1 MLKLTC
7 TYKNEMIRCNNEHTT
22 EYCSKVDRE
31 HFNPEGLSFYSIELA
46 TSKVTPIEYDDIGST
61 DEILYFPDKPRTKI
75 CFFGYNGGFIKDVYS
90 YIKHF
95 IVSDESIE
103 FNIYGLD
110 SLTIRESDE
119 IAFLNGKK
127 TIFRYTEDHDNFK
140 KGNNVIIP
148 ISIDFNDYTQMKQL
162 SDDLYFD
169 IIQVGYCTIR
179 FAIWYHQLHLRSIFE
194 KLKIG
199 GKLIIPHNPYVN
211 SSTDTHSQEKSIF
224 ENIYDLLGDKE
235 HFITNY
241 ILNNAIPMDKS
252 IRDFIEANK
261 TLIFEHNLTLL
272 KKIFGDDNVKIKK
285 IPNRFQINEM
295 IDYFVCSKQNNSF
308 PSSSEM

>member
-1 MLKLTC
+1 MINLTC
-7 TYKNEMIRCNNEHTT
+7 MHKNEMIRCNNGHTT
-22 EYCSKVDRE
+22 EYCNKVDNVY
-31 HFNPEGLSFYSIELA
+31 FNPEGLSFYSIDLA
-46 TSKVTPIEYDDIGST
+46 TSKATPIEYDDIGST
-61 DEILYFPDKPRTKI
+61 YEILYFPDKPRTKI

-95 IVSDESIE
+95 IVSNRNIE

-110 SLTIRESDE
+110 SLTSTESNE

-127 TIFRYTEDHDNFK
+127 TIFSYTEDHDNFK

-148 ISIDFNDYTQMKQL
+148 ISIDFNDYTQMKHL

-169 IIQVGYCTIR
+169 IIQVGYHTIR
-179 FAIWYHQLHLRSIFE
+179 YVEWYCQLHLRLIFE

-211 SSTDTHSQEKSIF
+211 SSTDTHSQEKYIF
-224 ENIYDLLGDKE
+224 EDIHDLLCDKE

-241 ILNNAIPMDKS
+241 ILKGAIPMDKS

-272 KKIFGDDNVKIKK
+272 KKIFGVDNVQIKK
-285 IPNRFQINEM
+285 IPNRFQKNEM